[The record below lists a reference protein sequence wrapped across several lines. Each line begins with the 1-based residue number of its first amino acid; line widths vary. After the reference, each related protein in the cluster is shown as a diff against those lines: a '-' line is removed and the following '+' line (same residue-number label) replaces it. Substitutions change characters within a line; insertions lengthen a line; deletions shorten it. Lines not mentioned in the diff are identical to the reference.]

1 MEKTLGRRFKLYD
14 LRAFFATYMSIK
26 KVPGQII
33 DIIQGRVPPKQFKI
47 LVRHYLAITTEE
59 LRKIYDEANLTTLE
73 KQLKDNEIHQLRR
86 LEIYTNVSVSDG
98 KLKHHSI

>member
-33 DIIQGRVPPKQFKI
+33 DLLQGRTPPKEYEI
-47 LVRHYLAITTEE
+47 LQRHYLALSIRDLKE
-59 LRKIYDEANLTTLE
+59 IYDKAAPRALP
-73 KQLKDNEIHQLRR
+73 
-86 LEIYTNVSVSDG
+86 
-98 KLKHHSI
+98 